1 MRLYLVAYLYALA
14 SIKPHRLKLENGWT
28 SANKRYGTGNPGY
41 AVSGGVVYLSG
52 SVIGGTVGDN
62 ITTLPKAVTPTHFIY
77 RLIYDFEGNAGF
89 IVITPTGELQ
99 VFGSQAAGF
108 ASLAGISYPVPG
120 TKWHDFTLTNGWQS
134 GTPSTTPAPGLR
146 GHQRR
151 RLPGRR
157 AVSPKYRR
165 QWRVDR
171 LDRCRQARQPGARR
185 GRQLRQVRRHDRHE
199 LPRRG

>member
-1 MRLYLVAYLYALA
+1 LRLYLVAYLYALA

-134 GTPSTTPAPGLR
+134 GNS
-146 GHQRR
+146 
-151 RLPGRR
+151 
-157 AVSPKYRR
+157 KYHT
-165 QWRVDR
+165 
-171 LDRCRQARQPGARR
+171 GARPTR
-185 GRQLRQVRRHDRHE
+185 SSTASFTWTARCITQIPPPVASGP
-199 LPRRG
+199 PRPVPPGPATWCSPRSAATTSPPARSP